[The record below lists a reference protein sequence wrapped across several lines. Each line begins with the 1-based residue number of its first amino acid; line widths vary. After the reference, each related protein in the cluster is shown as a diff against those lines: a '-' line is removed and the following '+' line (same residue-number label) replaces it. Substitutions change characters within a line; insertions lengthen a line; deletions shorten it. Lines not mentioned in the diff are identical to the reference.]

1 MKSTVTEMKKSL
13 EEFKV
18 IFEQAEGRVSKL
30 ENRKMGIIKSEEQ
43 EKKKKRKFKKSEQIL
58 RDLWDIIMWNNL
70 HIVRVQQGEE

>member
-1 MKSTVTEMKKSL
+1 MKKSL

-43 EKKKKRKFKKSEQIL
+43 EKEKKKESSRKVNRS
-58 RDLWDIIMWNNL
+58 
-70 HIVRVQQGEE
+70 